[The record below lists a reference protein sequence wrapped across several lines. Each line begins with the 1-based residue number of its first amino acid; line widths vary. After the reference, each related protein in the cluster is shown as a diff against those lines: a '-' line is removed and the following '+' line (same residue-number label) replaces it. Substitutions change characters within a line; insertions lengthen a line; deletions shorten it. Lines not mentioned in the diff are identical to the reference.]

1 MNISHPDDRSMK
13 SARKPVNQ
21 SIYEMSESVHESMP
35 LTAQSQAGQG
45 ASRTPA
51 ALSPEGEDKDK
62 LFRPFGKLDEKLR
75 PVAGPSKA
83 SGLRYM
89 HSLPEAGPEARDMQ
103 VTDPRSL
110 DVGKPASPPYRSLC
124 AARPPPIAESRR
136 NASTVSTATVVN
148 ASASHP
154 MMPSEISLPPPTQSA
169 PQGKTLFHVRRPYR
183 QLCSCL
189 C

>member
-1 MNISHPDDRSMK
+1 MHPDDRSMK

-21 SIYEMSESVHESMP
+21 SIHEMSESVHESMA

-45 ASRTPA
+45 PSRISA
-51 ALSPEGEDKDK
+51 ALSSEGEDKDT

-89 HSLPEAGPEARDMQ
+89 DSLPEAAPEARVMQ
-103 VTDPRSL
+103 VNDPRST
-110 DVGKPASPPYRSLC
+110 DVGKSASPPYRSLR

-136 NASTVSTATVVN
+136 NAPTVSTATVVN

-154 MMPSEISLPPPTQSA
+154 MMPSEIPLPPPTQSV
-169 PQGKTLFHVRRPYR
+169 PQGKTLFHVRKSYH
-183 QLCSCL
+183 QLCSCV